1 MTEQGYSETA
11 KIEVES
17 IHPGRGG
24 ALLANRQAQN
34 EARAQKEIEVKRRTA
49 IRLRMMIANI
59 ERDIAKLDDSINSE
73 LALDR
78 VRKRYHLAYS
88 IAART
93 MQACRENLKATSVM
107 LSDRLALTDVIINDG
122 FERSN
127 DEVAQEAAE
136 DAKQHGSGFCV

>member
-17 IHPGRGG
+17 THPGRGG
-24 ALLANRQAQN
+24 ALLAKRQAQN
-34 EARAQKEIEVKRRTA
+34 EARAQREIEVKRRTA